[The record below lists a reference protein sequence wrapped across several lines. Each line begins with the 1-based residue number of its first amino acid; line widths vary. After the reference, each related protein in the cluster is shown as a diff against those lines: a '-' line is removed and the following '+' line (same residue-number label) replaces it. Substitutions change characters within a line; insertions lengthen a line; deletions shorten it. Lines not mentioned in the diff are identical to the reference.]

1 MRSFISRPTRKQSNN
16 KSTTLLKSINMKFTI
31 LAQAVLA
38 IPALASAIPEPVDTA
53 NREST
58 AKIHI
63 KSLEY

>member
-1 MRSFISRPTRKQSNN
+1 
-16 KSTTLLKSINMKFTI
+16 MKFTI